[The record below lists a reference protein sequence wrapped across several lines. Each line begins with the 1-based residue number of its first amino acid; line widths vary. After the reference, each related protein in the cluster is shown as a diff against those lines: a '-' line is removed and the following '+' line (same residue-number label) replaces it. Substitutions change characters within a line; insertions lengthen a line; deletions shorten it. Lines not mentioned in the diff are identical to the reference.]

1 MKQTTKHEPKLI
13 TMKWKLS
20 ALPITTKGNR
30 HRYEHNY
37 NISCCHK
44 VSPLAKLQPE
54 NDYWNRSGQSNIF
67 SDYIKQREKM
77 FNNRKQPSSLTSI
90 VLRTLN
96 HNQSSHHSVQEKRY
110 NKNDSTH
117 YYVQRK
123 MTIVT
128 EMPTEKANY
137 HLEKH
142 KSSKGRFDK
151 SSIQLQ
157 TDLAMDG
164 TMDE

>member
-1 MKQTTKHEPKLI
+1 
-13 TMKWKLS
+13 
-20 ALPITTKGNR
+20 
-30 HRYEHNY
+30 
-37 NISCCHK
+37 
-44 VSPLAKLQPE
+44 
-54 NDYWNRSGQSNIF
+54 
-67 SDYIKQREKM
+67 
-77 FNNRKQPSSLTSI
+77 
-90 VLRTLN
+90 
-96 HNQSSHHSVQEKRY
+96 
-110 NKNDSTH
+110 
-117 YYVQRK
+117 